1 MEKRINQGYEII
13 QSIQVGS
20 AEFVLG
26 EHPKAPSRY
35 VTWECKDKDNY
46 FNGNYMSNL
55 LAATKDLCER
65 AMAEIEYLEER
76 EIERNRK
83 NKQRDRRE
91 AR

>member
-13 QSIQVGS
+13 QSIQVGR

-46 FNGNYMSNL
+46 FAGNYMNNL

-65 AMAEIEYLEER
+65 AMTQIEYLEEW

-83 NKQRDRRE
+83 NKQRDRGEER
-91 AR
+91 